1 MEKLFIFLKGII
13 IGFVSLAIPGV
24 SASTIA
30 ILLGTYYAMI
40 EAISSIFKCFKK
52 SISFLIFLALG
63 YGVGSLIGANLIS
76 FIFDEFPFV
85 VVMTILGFI
94 IGTLPSMIKSLKSEF
109 KRFSNILIMAAV
121 FVLVIAFSFLTASE
135 KQITLNI
142 NMPLKDY
149 ILWMFVGFITS
160 GTLVVPGLD
169 FAIVLLS
176 FGYYESF
183 LKLLSFTDIKIFI
196 DNMIVLS
203 TYLVAYGLGS
213 FLIAKLIKKI
223 IVNHKMKMDF
233 AILGF
238 VLVSPSILI
247 KQSIFQ
253 NDYFK
258 NNTLPFSQIVFGIF
272 LFIIAFSL
280 VFIVHKINEN
290 DPNDTRIEAMKKR
303 NMLRFYFTIAIQ
315 FPLAIYYLCKMKKMV
330 KKNQGTFEERYAII
344 ENLVKR
350 INWGGNI
357 HVKVVGDE
365 NLSKNPALYVIN
377 HQGRYDGIAV
387 LTALKDYPCSFVAE
401 KSRINYPFYKETF
414 ELLHGEWLDKNNIRE
429 QVKVINNIGQRLSN
443 GTSFLVFIEGT
454 YGNNGNNLQEF
465 KKGTLHSAYQ
475 SHCLVTPIVLYDT
488 YKVFSISSLKSIS
501 PEVHIL
507 KPIEYDTYKN
517 LSKKEFADLLKEQMQ
532 DEINKINLQKEIKTE
547 RKEETNEVHTI

>member
-238 VLVSPSILI
+238 VLVSPAILI

-253 NDYFK
+253 
-258 NNTLPFSQIVFGIF
+258 
-272 LFIIAFSL
+272 
-280 VFIVHKINEN
+280 E
-290 DPNDTRIEAMKKR
+290 
-303 NMLRFYFTIAIQ
+303 
-315 FPLAIYYLCKMKKMV
+315 
-330 KKNQGTFEERYAII
+330 
-344 ENLVKR
+344 
-350 INWGGNI
+350 
-357 HVKVVGDE
+357 
-365 NLSKNPALYVIN
+365 
-377 HQGRYDGIAV
+377 
-387 LTALKDYPCSFVAE
+387 
-401 KSRINYPFYKETF
+401 
-414 ELLHGEWLDKNNIRE
+414 
-429 QVKVINNIGQRLSN
+429 
-443 GTSFLVFIEGT
+443 
-454 YGNNGNNLQEF
+454 
-465 KKGTLHSAYQ
+465 
-475 SHCLVTPIVLYDT
+475 
-488 YKVFSISSLKSIS
+488 
-501 PEVHIL
+501 
-507 KPIEYDTYKN
+507 
-517 LSKKEFADLLKEQMQ
+517 
-532 DEINKINLQKEIKTE
+532 
-547 RKEETNEVHTI
+547 